1 MMESC
6 PICLDDEDIDLK
18 ELSCGHKICVD
29 CLLRLVQVD
38 EGILQCPLRCKV
50 SEQQLVGFLATT
62 NHAYL
67 K

>member
-1 MMESC
+1 MADC

-29 CLLRLVQVD
+29 CLLRLEQVD
-38 EGILQCPLRCKV
+38 EKIFECPFCRKV
-50 SEQQLVGFLATT
+50 SEQQIGFLTII
-62 NHAYL
+62 NHAHL